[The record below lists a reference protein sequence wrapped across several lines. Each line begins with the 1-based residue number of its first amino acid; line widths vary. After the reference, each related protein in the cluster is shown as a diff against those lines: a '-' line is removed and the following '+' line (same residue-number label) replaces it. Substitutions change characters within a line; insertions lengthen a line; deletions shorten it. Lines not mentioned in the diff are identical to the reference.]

1 MGWDGMSGCMMGII
15 VIVIIYLTCD
25 GETVRFICALN
36 DTSDALH
43 GMHDL
48 CELVRAQVRETRN
61 GARRTYEH
69 VCKESICSLSR
80 V

>member
-1 MGWDGMSGCMMGII
+1 M
-15 VIVIIYLTCD
+15 
-25 GETVRFICALN
+25 
-36 DTSDALH
+36 SDALY

-48 CELVRAQVRETRN
+48 CELVRAQVCETRN

-69 VCKESICSLSR
+69 VWKGKGIVVL

>member
-1 MGWDGMSGCMMGII
+1 M
-15 VIVIIYLTCD
+15 
-25 GETVRFICALN
+25 
-36 DTSDALH
+36 SDALH

-48 CELVRAQVRETRN
+48 CELVRAQVYETRN

-69 VCKESICSLSR
+69 VWKGKGIVVL